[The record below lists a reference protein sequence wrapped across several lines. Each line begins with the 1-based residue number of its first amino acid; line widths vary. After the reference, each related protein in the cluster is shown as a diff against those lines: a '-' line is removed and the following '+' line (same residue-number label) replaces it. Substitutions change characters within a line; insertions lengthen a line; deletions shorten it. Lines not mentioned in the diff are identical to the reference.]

1 MTKLLK
7 FICSRYSHVFSENK
21 RTEKAAGST
30 VGKHGLITD
39 NTDWVMD
46 SCSKKKNTPRKMW
59 RGKAEIRYE
68 TFGGWEMK

>member
-46 SCSKKKNTPRKMW
+46 SCSKKKTHQ
-59 RGKAEIRYE
+59 GKCEEERLRSDMRPLGVE
-68 TFGGWEMK
+68 K